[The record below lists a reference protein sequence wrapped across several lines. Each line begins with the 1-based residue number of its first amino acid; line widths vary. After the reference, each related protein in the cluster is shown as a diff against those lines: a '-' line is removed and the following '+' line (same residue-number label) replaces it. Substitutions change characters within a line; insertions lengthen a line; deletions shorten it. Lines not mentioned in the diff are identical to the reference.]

1 MDENLEFCKKNM
13 IRVLILFLCTVS
25 FTCYSNDGI
34 FKIVS
39 YNVKMLPKVC
49 NALSEKNQISQQN
62 RLNYLI
68 EFLKKESFDV
78 VNLQEVFDP
87 KAVTQIKEALMD
99 HYPYCIKPSKKGIGF
114 SNGLM
119 VLSKFPIKNT
129 KTIFFQKLKFF
140 DFFASKGAISYH
152 VQIEDQMIGIIN
164 THLQSD
170 YNPLTASNTR
180 IHQLKDIHQL
190 MLLDVSTSYILAGD
204 FNFQKQSKEYQFMS
218 QLSFFDPIP
227 SKIFKTFCGM
237 KEDNDLNGI
246 QLDYFFTNQTFIANY
261 NTWIKIIEGKK
272 NEMPISDHR
281 PLVLECSPSKLLS
294 EF

>member
-1 MDENLEFCKKNM
+1 M
-13 IRVLILFLCTVS
+13 IRVLILFLCAVS
-25 FTCYSNDGI
+25 FTCYSNDGV

-68 EFLKKESFDV
+68 EFLKNESFDV
-78 VNLQEVFDP
+78 INLQEVFDP
-87 KAVTQIKEALMD
+87 KAVAQIKEALMD
-99 HYPYCIKPSKKGIGF
+99 QYPYCIKPSKKGIGF

-119 VLSKFPIKNT
+119 VLSKFPIENT

-180 IHQLKDIHQL
+180 IHQLKDIHLL
-190 MLLDVSTSYILAGD
+190 MSSSKSTSSFILAGD
-204 FNFQKQSKEYQFMS
+204 FNFQKQSKEYQY
-218 QLSFFDPIP
+218 LSKLSIFDPIP
-227 SKIFKTFCGM
+227 SKVFKTFCGM
-237 KEDNDLNGI
+237 KNNNDSNAI
-246 QLDYFFTNQTFIANY
+246 QLDYFFTNQTFIANFD
-261 NTWIKIIEGKK
+261 TWIKILEGKK
-272 NEMPISDHR
+272 NEMHISDHR
-281 PLVLECSPSKLLS
+281 PLVLECSPTKLLS